1 MIIELNIGLN
11 VTNGDNSTH
20 ALISRHGRVLQ
31 FLRNSDYLSNVLD
44 SRLARSNTEETV
56 VVKLSVSSGAE
67 NRIRQELFELA
78 VWLEQDCIA
87 VYNATGWSGEL
98 VGPNAAAWGEFNP
111 DYFIRFNET
120 DGPAKIFTKKAESKV
135 AYTGH
140 GAKTGGLQGHSVGE
154 EYPYIVMGVADRWEA
169 PTEYV
174 VMDSRTGNRSARFPT
189 YMRAYIELTSLRV
202 RNCMHG

>member
-11 VTNGDNSTH
+11 VTSGDNSVH
-20 ALISRHGRVLQ
+20 ALISRQIRALQ
-31 FLRNSDYLSNVLD
+31 FLRNSAYLTNVLNN
-44 SRLARSNTEETV
+44 RLARSETEETL
-56 VVKLSVSSGAE
+56 VVKLNASSGAE

-78 VWLEQDCIA
+78 EYLEQDCIA

-98 VGPNAAAWGEFNP
+98 VGPNAAAWGAFNP
-111 DYFIRFNET
+111 DYFIRFNEH
-120 DGPAKIFTKKAESKV
+120 DPVAKIFTKKAESKV

-154 EYPYIVMGVADRWEA
+154 EYPYIIMGIADRWEA

-174 VMDSRTGNRSARFPT
+174 VMDSRTGNRSPRFPT

-202 RNCMHG
+202 RNCMHS

>member
-1 MIIELNIGLN
+1 MIIELNIGLDIAGKAN
-11 VTNGDNSTH
+11 LQSQRDSRAEF
-20 ALISRHGRVLQ
+20 ALD
-31 FLRNSDYLSNVLD
+31 FLRANGITQNILG
-44 SRLARSNTEETV
+44 ARRAQSATEDTLV
-56 VVKLSVSSGAE
+56 VELNVSSGAE
-67 NRIRQELFELA
+67 QRLRDTVHALA
-78 VWLEQDCIA
+78 VSLEQDCIA